1 MAEGTTGEKTEEATP
16 HKRREQRKEGN
27 VMQSKDV
34 VTAAFILLAFFIL
47 RLTAKLMYSTVTNSM
62 KYWFTLAGGGM
73 DDNGTR
79 IDGMEVAPKLI
90 WEIGKDLLFTAGPV
104 LLASL
109 LIPIIATGI
118 QTKFIFSKK
127 SFQFK
132 LSKLNPMQGIKKMF
146 SVSSLFELAKSLI
159 KMIILMAVV
168 YSEIQSRV
176 VDFARLMQMEL
187 ISGLLYVAEAV
198 FAICMKIA
206 MVFVAVAAVDFLFQ
220 KYKWEKDMK
229 MTKQEVKEEYKQME
243 GDPQIKS
250 KRRQKQQQMAM
261 SRMMQDV
268 PSADVV
274 IRNPTHFAVA
284 VRYDESKDR
293 APVVVAKGADNVAF
307 RIIEKAEENGVSV
320 VENVPL
326 ARGLFKAVDVGREI
340 PYDFYRAVAEVLAFV
355 YDIKGKAPKGMEPAK
370 IANYPNY

>member
-34 VTAAFILLAFFIL
+34 VTAAFILLTFFIL
-47 RLTAKLMYSTVTNSM
+47 RLMARFMYAVTTGSM
-62 KYWFTLAGGGM
+62 SYWLSIAGKGM

-79 IDGMEVAPKLI
+79 IDGMQVASKLI
-90 WEIGKDLLFTAGPV
+90 LEIGKDVLFTAGPI
-104 LLASL
+104 LLASI
-109 LIPIIATGI
+109 LIPVIATGI

-127 SFQFK
+127 SIKFK
-132 LSKLNPMQGIKKMF
+132 FSKLNPFEGIKKMF
-146 SVSSLFELAKSLI
+146 SLSAVFELAKSLI
-159 KMIILMAVV
+159 KMIILIVVV
-168 YSEIQSRV
+168 YDEIKSRIP
-176 VDFARLMQMEL
+176 DFARLMQTEL
-187 ISGLLYVAEAV
+187 VDGLLYTADAV
-198 FAICMKIA
+198 FSICMKIA

-220 KYKWEKDMK
+220 KFKFEKDMK

-250 KRRQKQQQMAM
+250 KRRQRQQQMAM

-268 PSADVV
+268 PQADVV

-284 VRYDESKDR
+284 VKYDESKNR
-293 APVVVAKGADNVAF
+293 APVVVAKGADKVAF

-326 ARGLFKAVDVGREI
+326 ARGLYKAVDIGREI
-340 PYDFYRAVAEVLAFV
+340 PYEFYRAVAEVLAFV
-355 YDIKGKAPKGMEPAK
+355 YDLKGKTPRDYKPKETVPEV
-370 IANYPNY
+370 

>member
-1 MAEGTTGEKTEEATP
+1 MAEGSTGEKTEEATP

-47 RLTAKLMYSTVTNSM
+47 RIMARFMYSVTMGSM
-62 KYWFTLAGGGM
+62 TYWFTLAGGGM
-73 DDNGTR
+73 DGNGTR
-79 IDGMEVAPKLI
+79 IDEMPVAPKLI
-90 WEIGKDLLFTAGPV
+90 LEIGKAILFTAGPI

-127 SFQFK
+127 SVQFK
-132 LSKLNPMQGIKKMF
+132 LSKLNPAQGIKKMF
-146 SVSSLFELAKSLI
+146 SVSALFELAKSLI
-159 KMIILMAVV
+159 KMIILIAVV
-168 YSEIQSRV
+168 YSEIQNRL
-176 VDFARLMQMEL
+176 VDFARLMRMEL
-187 ISGLLYVAEAV
+187 ISALLYVADAV
-198 FAICMKIA
+198 FSICMKIA

-284 VRYDESKDR
+284 VRYDETSDR

-307 RIIEKAEENGVSV
+307 RIIEKAEEHGVSV

-326 ARGLFKAVDVGREI
+326 ARGLFKEVDVGREI
-340 PYDFYRAVAEVLAFV
+340 PYDFYRAVAEVLSFV
-355 YDIKGKAPKGMEPAK
+355 YSMKGRMPKDMEKPPV
-370 IANYPNY
+370 NYPNY

>member
-1 MAEGTTGEKTEEATP
+1 MAEGSTGEKTEEATP

-47 RLTAKLMYSTVTNSM
+47 RIMARFMYSVTMGSM
-62 KYWFTLAGGGM
+62 TYWFTLAGGGM
-73 DDNGTR
+73 DGNGTR
-79 IDGMEVAPKLI
+79 IDEMPAAPKLI
-90 WEIGKDLLFTAGPV
+90 LEIGKAVLFTAGPI

-132 LSKLNPMQGIKKMF
+132 LSKLNPFEGIKKMF
-146 SVSSLFELAKSLI
+146 SVSALFELAKSLI

-168 YSEIQSRV
+168 YSEIQSRL
-176 VDFARLMQMEL
+176 VDFARLMRMEL
-187 ISGLLYVAEAV
+187 ISALLYVADAV
-198 FAICMKIA
+198 FSICMKIA

-284 VRYDESKDR
+284 VRYDESSDR

-307 RIIEKAEENGVSV
+307 RIIEKAEENNVSV

-326 ARGLFKAVDVGREI
+326 ARALFKEVEIGREI
-340 PYDFYRAVAEVLAFV
+340 PYDFYRPLAEVLSFV
-355 YDIKGKAPKGMEPAK
+355 YGMKGRMPKDMEKPPV
-370 IANYPNY
+370 NYPNY

>member
-47 RLTAKLMYSTVTNSM
+47 RLTASLMYSTVNNSM
-62 KYWFTLAGGGM
+62 RYWFTLAGGGM

-90 WEIGKDLLFTAGPV
+90 WEIGKDLLFTAGPI

-132 LSKLNPMQGIKKMF
+132 LSKLNPIQGIKKMF

-284 VRYDESKDR
+284 VRYDEAKDR

-326 ARGLFKAVDVGREI
+326 ARGLFKAVEVGREI
-340 PYDFYRAVAEVLAFV
+340 PLDFYRAVAEVLAFV
-355 YDIKGKAPKGMEPAK
+355 YDLKGKAPKGMEPMK

>member
-1 MAEGTTGEKTEEATP
+1 MPESTGEKTEKATP

-47 RLTAKLMYSTVTNSM
+47 RIMAGFMYRTVQGSM
-62 KYWFTLAGGGM
+62 TYWLSLAGGGM
-73 DDNGTR
+73 GSSADGML
-79 IDGMEVAPKLI
+79 IDGMRVPYKLI
-90 WEIGKDLLFTAGPV
+90 LEIGKVVVFTAGPI

-109 LIPIIATGI
+109 IVPIIASGI
-118 QTKFIFSKK
+118 QTKFIFSQK

-132 LSKLNPMQGIKKMF
+132 LDKLNPFKGIQKMF
-146 SVSSLFELAKSLI
+146 SLSAVFELAKSIAKLVILI
-159 KMIILMAVV
+159 AVV
-168 YSEIQSRV
+168 YNELLGRIP
-176 VDFARLMQMEL
+176 DFARLLQL
-187 ISGLLYVAEAV
+187 DVATGLLYVADAI
-198 FAICMKIA
+198 FTICMKIA
-206 MVFVAVAAVDFLFQ
+206 AVFVAVAAIDYLFQ

-250 KRRQKQQQMAM
+250 KRRQKQQQLAM

-268 PSADVV
+268 PGADVV

-284 VRYDESKDR
+284 IRYNEEKDR
-293 APVVVAKGADNVAF
+293 APVVVAKGADNLAF
-307 RIIEKAEENGVSV
+307 RIIEKAEENSVSV

-326 ARGLFKAVDVGREI
+326 ARGLYKSVDLGREI
-340 PYDFYRAVAEVLAFV
+340 PYSFYHEVAEVLAFV
-355 YDIKGKAPKGMEPAK
+355 YDLKGKKPRGMQ
-370 IANYPNY
+370 

>member
-1 MAEGTTGEKTEEATP
+1 
-16 HKRREQRKEGN
+16 
-27 VMQSKDV
+27 MQSKDV
-34 VTAAFILLAFFIL
+34 VTAAFIMLAFFVL
-47 RLTAKLMYSTVTNSM
+47 RLMAGLMYSVTTQSM
-62 KYWFTLAGGGM
+62 EYWFRLAGGGM
-73 DDNGTR
+73 DGNGTR
-79 IDGMEVAPKLI
+79 IDGMETAPKLVL
-90 WEIGKDLLFTAGPV
+90 EIGKAVLLTAGPI
-104 LLASL
+104 LLVSL
-109 LIPIIATGI
+109 LVPIIATGI

-132 LSKLNPMQGIKKMF
+132 FDKLNPAQGIKKMF

-159 KMIILMAVV
+159 KMIILAAVV
-168 YSEIQSRV
+168 YSEIQGRV
-176 VDFARLMQMEL
+176 ADFARLMQMEL
-187 ISGLLYVAEAV
+187 VSGMLYVAEAV

-284 VRYDESKDR
+284 VRYDELSDR

-307 RIIEKAEENGVSV
+307 RIIEKAQENGVSV

-326 ARGLFKAVDVGREI
+326 ARGLFKEVEVGREI
-340 PYDFYRAVAEVLAFV
+340 PYDFYRAVAEVLSFV
-355 YDIKGKAPKGMEPAK
+355 YSMNGKLSKGMGQDTPV
-370 IANYPNY
+370 NYPNY